1 MLWHYVKIFCRYTG
15 EVIYG
20 SSTVGMTYQGDSE
33 EYRNLVRELKGKERT
48 PGMVAGVGGK
58 KVWDTFEKNLRKK
71 LSKS

>member
-1 MLWHYVKIFCRYTG
+1 
-15 EVIYG
+15 
-20 SSTVGMTYQGDSE
+20 MTYQGDSE

-48 PGMVAGVGGK
+48 PGMVASVGGK